1 MKPPLVLVLGM
12 ALDERWTR
20 HDFGRS
26 YKLHGIQFR
35 LYGVRE
41 LKSQKGA
48 WYLHKLRDY
57 RYWKYKGPTLNRPAR
72 DNFIKKAKDWAEQ
85 HADENGWVFVPE
97 AKHFMRSTNLP
108 ESCQVLIELEVLAHR
123 GE

>member
-1 MKPPLVLVLGM
+1 MKTPLVLVLGM
-12 ALDERWTR
+12 ALDERWVNQ
-20 HDFGRS
+20 DFGRT
-26 YKLHGIQFR
+26 YKLLGIQFR

-48 WYLHKLRDY
+48 WYLHKLNDLM
-57 RYWKYKGPTLNRPAR
+57 YWRYKGPSLDRAAR
-72 DNFIKKAKDWAEQ
+72 TKFINETKEWAEKR
-85 HADENGWVFVPE
+85 ADDEGWVFVPE

-108 ESCQVLIELEVLAHR
+108 ESCQVLIELEVLAQR